1 VRALD
6 PWPAALKWAGRDPA
20 NYGVGIIRSC
30 LVTDDVEREFASIR
44 VAERR
49 RMALYERFRAESGG
63 HGGVPG
69 ITQEQRIPQGWI
81 VGTLDECVAK
91 TAAFIREY
99 GLTDIVT
106 WAVPPGLRP
115 DQMNRHLERYAA
127 ELVPRLKQLFS
138 S

>member
-1 VRALD
+1 MTPFRALT
-6 PWPAALKWAGRDPA
+6 ALGDWVSTTIPSVAGIA
-20 NYGVGIIRSC
+20 
-30 LVTDDVEREFASIR
+30 
-44 VAERR
+44 
-49 RMALYERFRAESGG
+49 
-63 HGGVPG
+63 
-69 ITQEQRIPQGWI
+69 QEQRIPQGWI

-91 TAAFIREY
+91 TAAFIHEY